1 MDRCGAGASR
11 TDPLDEGHKGRPRT
25 RPRRYVA
32 EVIVLN
38 RRPAIR
44 IRSVTAHG
52 GFLVGYFANVESIND
67 HGRPI
72 ELSDL
77 LVE

>member
-1 MDRCGAGASR
+1 V
-11 TDPLDEGHKGRPRT
+11 H
-25 RPRRYVA
+25 YVA

-38 RRPAIR
+38 RRPVIR

-52 GFLVGYFANVESIND
+52 RFPVGYFANVESISD

-72 ELSDL
+72 ELADVL
-77 LVE
+77 IEGD